1 MDQYSAQ
8 QYQATGPTTPELY
21 GDAADPLNVKTA
33 PINVAQLF
41 EDEGVRR
48 ASATKKSGLPK
59 ADYRPAS
66 LRWWYLSS
74 LIAVLV
80 GLIAVVVYATLA
92 LQGSDTT
99 AKIQTRTVKHHETW
113 SANREGLQVLDQ
125 RQNKAT
131 QINAIE
137 PRATESMSTQD
148 EPAGAEDDES
158 ASGGPSNEADEGTL
172 TTALVEVD
180 VNITTTR
187 PPTTETF
194 TTTTVSFITS
204 DVVITTVETIP
215 GSVVT
220 EQPTASVSYGPP
232 PPGETASVPF
242 YPEASTITYPEF
254 KTTST
259 MTVQSGASVTT
270 DVVVTTTKPG
280 QEYVKLG
287 KTTIFST
294 FTVDQNGKQI
304 QNSVTKTLTSEIG
317 GTVVTSLETLPPITQ
332 TIVGLDGLPTTS
344 TMFPAPITHTSSVAG
359 TKTVLTVVSTPTG
372 GSAPLIIVESTEYN
386 LGPAEVFMGK
396 FLPPLV
402 AVIVAL
408 AVRAVDM
415 TAKLYQPFATLSHP
429 RGASGKDSLTLHFEG
444 WKGFW
449 RPFGMVSKGHPVP
462 LLSTLAVWLST
473 ALAPVACEA
482 IGLKLHGSCKSK
494 YAVGCALGLGVS
506 PLESYVLLG
515 LMATVVAL
523 LLALLL
529 IVSQSWKTGVFADP
543 WCLAGA
549 ASLCR
554 NPDIRSLV
562 ALDYAAIKAATSE
575 MHFRLGWFRNG
586 PREEYGI
593 VICDD
598 QERSLRGTRPD
609 ECDAMMVETGRSESG
624 RYPPTGGIPYSQ
636 IQTQK
641 RAPSTFAALTIWW
654 RLLFLIYL
662 LALTTFIMYYHFG
675 FALSDKLERFLE
687 EERFGVRF
695 ASSTLGVIVIL
706 CWECIF
712 DSVAILAPY
721 RRMANKPQGA
731 TRSVLAKRPTYAVT
745 GIFAGL
751 RHRDPLLFGV
761 SSMAVLSDF
770 LPMLF
775 ANVPYD
781 LTLTQG
787 VHVVCA
793 RTSAGVLVLMAA
805 VLVASMFASWPTFPV
820 DPRSIAG
827 EMWYVAES
835 RWTEKMEGTAVMTER
850 ERKTALRQMGGRWC
864 YGVIQTSLGDREA
877 VEMDDTYGVIAYSE
891 MERRPTPLLY

>member
-1 MDQYSAQ
+1 MSNMDQYSAQ
-8 QYQATGPTTPELY
+8 QYQATWPTTPELY
-21 GDAADPLNVKTA
+21 SDAADRPKTA
-33 PINVAQLF
+33 PVNVAQLF
-41 EDEGVRR
+41 QDEGVRR
-48 ASATKKSGLPK
+48 ASVTRKSGLRK

-80 GLIAVVVYATLA
+80 ALIGVVVYANLA

-113 SANREGLQVLDQ
+113 SDNRDGLQGLDQ

-131 QINAIE
+131 QVNAIE
-137 PRATESMSTQD
+137 PRATGSTQD
-148 EPAGAEDDES
+148 EPAGEEDDEIV
-158 ASGGPSNEADEGTL
+158 SGGPSNEADEGTL
-172 TTALVEVD
+172 TTAFVEVPI
-180 VNITTTR
+180 NFTSTG
-187 PPTTETF
+187 PPITETF
-194 TTTTVSFITS
+194 TTTTVSVITS
-204 DVVITTVETIP
+204 DVVTTTVQTIP
-215 GSVVT
+215 GSAVT
-220 EQPTASVSYGPP
+220 LQPTAHESYGSSSPS
-232 PPGETASVPF
+232 ETAHKVYF
-242 YPEASTITYPEF
+242 DDDTTRTLTITTQIE
-254 KTTST
+254 
-259 MTVQSGASVTT
+259 ASVTT

-280 QEYVKLG
+280 EEYIKLG

-294 FTVDQNGKQI
+294 FTVDRNGLKM
-304 QNSVTKTLTSEIG
+304 QNSVTKILTSEIG
-317 GTVVTSLETLPPITQ
+317 GTVVTSLETLPPILQVT
-332 TIVGLDGLPTTS
+332 VGPDGAPTTS
-344 TMFPAPITHTSSVAG
+344 TIFPAPITHTSSVPG
-359 TKTVLTVVSTPTG
+359 TKTVLTVTSTPTG
-372 GSAPLIIVESTEYN
+372 GSDPLIIVESREYN

-515 LMATVVAL
+515 LMATVVGL
-523 LLALLL
+523 LLALFL
-529 IVSQSWKTGVFADP
+529 IVSRSWKTGVFADP

-562 ALDYAAIKAATSE
+562 ALDYKAIKAATSE
-575 MHFRLGWFRNG
+575 MHFGLGWFRNG

-598 QERSLRGTRPD
+598 QERSLRGSRPD
-609 ECDAMMVETGRSESG
+609 ECDAMMVETSYSESA
-624 RYPPTGGIPYSQ
+624 RYPPTGGNPYSQ
-636 IQTQK
+636 IQTHK

-662 LALTTFIMYYHFG
+662 VALTSFIMYYHLG
-675 FALSDKLERFLE
+675 FALSDKLEQFLE

-761 SSMAVLSDF
+761 STMAVLSDF

-805 VLVASMFASWPTFPV
+805 VLIASMFASWPTFPV

-850 ERKTALRQMGGRWC
+850 ERKVALRDMGGRWC

>member
-1 MDQYSAQ
+1 MAMAYSAQ
-8 QYQATGPTTPELY
+8 QYQAAWPTTPEPHS
-21 GDAADPLNVKTA
+21 DAADPLTIKTA

-48 ASATKKSGLPK
+48 SSVARQSGQRK

-80 GLIAVVVYATLA
+80 ALIGVVVYANLA

-99 AKIQTRTVKHHETW
+99 AKIQTRTTKQ
-113 SANREGLQVLDQ
+113 SLDE
-125 RQNKAT
+125 RQNDAT
-131 QINAIE
+131 QG
-137 PRATESMSTQD
+137 D
-148 EPAGAEDDES
+148 EPAGETDDES
-158 ASGGPSNEADEGTL
+158 ASGGPSTEAEEGTL
-172 TTALVEVD
+172 TTALVEVP
-180 VNITTTR
+180 ISFTTTG
-187 PPTTETF
+187 PPITETF
-194 TTTTVSFITS
+194 TTNTVSFITS
-204 DVVITTVETIP
+204 DIVITTTQTIP

-220 EQPTASVSYGPP
+220 LPPTAPASL
-232 PPGETASVPF
+232 PPGETATAPL
-242 YPEASTITYPEF
+242 PGEPILSTLPPSE
-254 KTTST
+254 TTFLL
-259 MTVQSGASVTT
+259 TVQSGASVTT

-280 QEYVKLG
+280 EAYVKLG

-294 FTVDQNGKQI
+294 FTVDRNGEKI
-304 QNSVTKTLTSEIG
+304 QDSVTRTLTSEIG
-317 GTVVTSLETLPPITQ
+317 GTVVTSVETPPPIIQVT
-332 TIVGLDGLPTTS
+332 VGLDGLPTTS
-344 TMFPAPITHTSSVAG
+344 TTFPAPITRTSSVPP
-359 TKTVLTVVSTPTG
+359 TKAVITVISTPTG
-372 GSAPLIIVESTEYN
+372 GSDPLIIVEGTEYD
-386 LGPAEVFMGK
+386 LRPAEVFIGK

-415 TAKLYQPFATLSHP
+415 TAKLYQPFAALSHP
-429 RGASGKDSLTLHFEG
+429 RGASGKDTLTLHFDG
-444 WKGFW
+444 WEGFW
-449 RPFGMVSKGHPVP
+449 RPFGMLSKGHLVP

-494 YAVGCALGLGVS
+494 YAVGCALRLGVS

-515 LMATVVAL
+515 LMGTVVGL

-554 NPDIRSLV
+554 NPEIRSLI
-562 ALDYAAIKAATSE
+562 ALDFAAIKTATSE

-593 VICDD
+593 VVCDD
-598 QERSLRGTRPD
+598 QEQHSLHGSRPE
-609 ECDAMMVETGRSESG
+609 ECDAMMSETGHSESA
-624 RYPPTGGIPYSQ
+624 RYPPIGGSPYSQ
-636 IQTQK
+636 IQTHK

-662 LALTTFIMYYHFG
+662 VALTSFIMYYHLG
-675 FALSDKLERFLE
+675 FALSDKLEGFLE

-731 TRSVLAKRPTYAVT
+731 TRSVLAKRPTYSVT
-745 GIFAGL
+745 GIYAGL

-761 SSMAVLSDF
+761 SAMAVLSDF

-781 LTLTQG
+781 LTQTQG

-793 RTSAGVLVLMAA
+793 RTSAGLLVLMAA
-805 VLVASMFASWPTFPV
+805 VLIASMFVSWPTFPV

-850 ERKTALRQMGGRWC
+850 ERRQALRNMGGRWC
-864 YGVIQTSLGDREA
+864 YGVIQSSLGDREA
-877 VEMDDTYGVIAYSE
+877 VEMDDTYGVIAYAE